1 MGVGV
6 MKDETLKRRDLNVSH
21 TLGCKT
27 YSTTVS
33 QVVVKME
40 TGGLVRLAT
49 NRPTIALFYIL

>member
-40 TGGLVRLAT
+40 TGDLSGQTR
-49 NRPTIALFYIL
+49 NKPTYCLL